1 MKVKKGL
8 YMNKGISL
16 NLYRFLDIAIF
27 SFIGLLF
34 EYISFKILNIY
45 DYPYYS
51 ISVSLLINLLI
62 MKRWGKYSLFYSII
76 SGLFYVYLNKGNLI
90 NYFIYGIGNIF
101 ILFDLFLLYKKKDS
115 IKSNIFINS
124 LFIINGFILSC
135 LGKSVI
141 ALIFKKNIIETF
153 ISFIGTESLN
163 LIFSLIILNII
174 RNIDGLYE
182 DQVEYIKRIKLE
194 VSYGRY

>member
-1 MKVKKGL
+1 
-8 YMNKGISL
+8 MNKGISL

-27 SFIGLLF
+27 SFIGLFF

-135 LGKSVI
+135 LGRSVV
-141 ALIFKKNIIETF
+141 ALILRKNIIETF

>member
-1 MKVKKGL
+1 
-8 YMNKGISL
+8 MNKGISL

>member
-76 SGLFYVYLNKGNLI
+76 SGLFYVYLNNGNLI

-135 LGKSVI
+135 LGRSVV

-153 ISFIGTESLN
+153 ISFVGTESLN

>member
-1 MKVKKGL
+1 
-8 YMNKGISL
+8 MNKGISL

-135 LGKSVI
+135 LGRSVV